1 MNLGLLIFFQ
11 SESEVARHLPNF
23 VINHGV
29 VSQAEVQKLLNES
42 MVIKDV
48 QMTLRSDAVKRAVII
63 SDLPW
68 CLAFPSGVQS
78 LISNL

>member
-1 MNLGLLIFFQ
+1 MNLGPLIFFQ

-42 MVIKDV
+42 MVKIV
-48 QMTLRSDAVKRAVII
+48 QLTSGSEAVKRAVI
-63 SDLPW
+63 
-68 CLAFPSGVQS
+68 
-78 LISNL
+78 

>member
-1 MNLGLLIFFQ
+1 MCFSEKRDYKAFKMNLGPLIFFQ

-42 MVIKDV
+42 MVKIV
-48 QMTLRSDAVKRAVII
+48 QLTSGSEAVKRAVI
-63 SDLPW
+63 
-68 CLAFPSGVQS
+68 
-78 LISNL
+78 